1 MNEKAKNFKA
11 FLDEKELKNIFLMEE
26 TKDKWDTV
34 LFRSQIDING
44 NKLPTMLLFD
54 TSIYGILRVLI
65 APKLPSAESEP
76 ALLKLINSYNKNFKA
91 FKYYVDDS
99 GALILD
105 VCLLSSDTEHVGEMV
120 YAMFDVI
127 IQHLNTS
134 YKEIMRSLWA

>member
-1 MNEKAKNFKA
+1 MNEKAKNFQA
-11 FLDEKELKNIFLMEE
+11 FLDEKKLKNIFLMEE

-54 TSIYGILRVLI
+54 TSVYGMMRVLI
-65 APKLPSAESEP
+65 APRLPSAESEP

-99 GALILD
+99 GALMLD

>member
-1 MNEKAKNFKA
+1 LNEKAKNFKA